1 MQGRILEYFGPK
13 TDRNRIE
20 GPYDRGFYL
29 VGNGKFCTF
38 AYLLFAAGKIG
49 TTGKIGKK
57 TSAPSA
63 AHLHYNPKE
72 GRTKK
77 IPPQP

>member
-20 GPYDRGFYL
+20 EPYDRGFYL

-38 AYLLFAAGKIG
+38 AYLLFADGKNGITDKIG
-49 TTGKIGKK
+49 TTGKIDKK

-72 GRTKK
+72 GGN
-77 IPPQP
+77 